1 MLKRMNGKDI
11 SKYFH
16 GGYNL
21 EPTRN
26 GWSNAHSNYAR
37 KIVKSLIVAKLVQGE
52 NKTYSALFKVK
63 EKTSVNDKTATF
75 IMEKDDEKEFEY
87 KNFYTDLGMVGRH
100 FLVQ

>member
-26 GWSNAHSNYAR
+26 GWNNAHSNQAR
-37 KIVKSLIVAKLVQGE
+37 KIVNSLIVAKLVQGQ
-52 NKTYSALFKVK
+52 NKTHDALFKVEDFSK
-63 EKTSVNDKTATF
+63 VNDTTKTFTL
-75 IMEKDDEKEFEY
+75 KKVD
-87 KNFYTDLGMVGRH
+87 NN
-100 FLVQ
+100 